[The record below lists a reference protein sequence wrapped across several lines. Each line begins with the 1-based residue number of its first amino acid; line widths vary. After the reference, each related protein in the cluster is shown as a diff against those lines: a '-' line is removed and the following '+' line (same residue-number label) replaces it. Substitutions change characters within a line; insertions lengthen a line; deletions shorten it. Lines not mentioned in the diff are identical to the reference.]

1 VFLKLLVSTV
11 YYISFVISTLVSII
25 KEVKKE
31 REKRLKK
38 VIEEQR
44 NKKIEGRSV
53 LLKFSVA
60 S

>member
-1 VFLKLLVSTV
+1 LLSAPLLVL
-11 YYISFVISTLVSII
+11 YI
-25 KEVKKE
+25 KKVKKRE
-31 REKRLKK
+31 RKDSKK